1 MSVKLNCSL
10 IADTYNNIYF
20 NKTIVYVMIKA
31 IVFWKK
37 KKNGE
42 TTEFMGKGYS
52 CPLCCELITSGQCC
66 FHWWRYSGNA
76 SVASVMSDPYF
87 FDSTIISYV
96 VLSSEY
102 MLYFFLFFLLKYF
115 IFISTLNRREPT
127 LRSRCLQ
134 KHVHTPVPVK
144 TITA

>member
-1 MSVKLNCSL
+1 MEIKTFRKGLEKHVSVKLNCSL

-20 NKTIVYVMIKA
+20 NKTTVYVMIKD

-52 CPLCCELITSGQCC
+52 CPLCCELITSGQRC

-76 SVASVMSDPYF
+76 SVASVMSDSHF

-96 VLSSEY
+96 VLSSKY
-102 MLYFFLFFLLKYF
+102 MLYFFFSFFKIFYF
-115 IFISTLNRREPT
+115 YLYSKQK
-127 LRSRCLQ
+127 RSN
-134 KHVHTPVPVK
+134 T
-144 TITA
+144 